1 MYNVIYIFLLFFL
14 IFYNLKSC
22 CEECNFDVEDKYT
35 DTYYKKTNEFN
46 DKKKSTE
53 ELEKPK
59 FDNIEILTKDIILKE
74 LNINDELINKI
85 KNIDTFEKKIDEI
98 KRNLNDIFD
107 ISIIDCMPRCMIAHA
122 ENNCCLESYLNCLLS
137 NPWFLKFFY
146 LLNQCCRDNIKTD
159 CQVTYKICIL
169 VDQAINHPNF
179 EDTIDAQICCD
190 ISRQYFERIYRD
202 ENNCKVNNCEEDNC
216 KKYKYGDFQWNDYIH
231 KVFNVVFK
239 ELNTKKIFFIKTMP
253 FSTNQDLNMF
263 TDTNNMYNCL
273 RYITSDKELKNYNIK
288 GDLKFYYP
296 FRCIVYGQVIY
307 HLSSYKFILGSW
319 YSYDS
324 LEVKKPTKLTNEEF
338 VDKVINK
345 FKEREDKGDTLIT
358 VGLSNTTTYDHV
370 DYYKKILEITDKQS
384 IKQEIKNNSYA
395 SCLIWIIFKINE
407 STINNNIS

>member
-1 MYNVIYIFLLFFL
+1 MYNVIYILLLFFL

-22 CEECNFDVEDKYT
+22 CEKWNFDVEDKYT
-35 DTYYKKTNEFN
+35 NTYYKKTNEFN

-59 FDNIEILTKDIILKE
+59 FDNTKILTKDIILKE

-85 KNIDTFEKKIDEI
+85 RNIDTFEKKIDEI

-107 ISIIDCMPRCMIAHA
+107 ISIVDCMPRCMIAHA
-122 ENNCCLESYLNCLLS
+122 ENNCSLESYFNCLLS

-146 LLNQCCRDNIKTD
+146 LLNQCCRDNIETD
-159 CQVTYKICIL
+159 CKVTYKICIL

-179 EDTIDAQICCD
+179 EDIIDAQMCCD

-202 ENNCKVNNCEEDNC
+202 ENNCKVNNCEER
-216 KKYKYGDFQWNDYIH
+216 KFGDFQLSDYIH

-273 RYITSDKELKNYNIK
+273 QHITPDNILKNDNTK
-288 GDLKFYYP
+288 RDLKFYYP
-296 FRCIVYGQVIY
+296 FRCIVYGQNKY
-307 HLSSYKFILGSW
+307 HFSSYKFILGSW

-324 LEVKKPTKLTNEEF
+324 LEVEKPTKLTNEEF
-338 VDKVINK
+338 VDKVINNLK
-345 FKEREDKGDTLIT
+345 KRIDKGDFLIT
-358 VGLSNTTTYDHV
+358 VGLSNSTTYDTK
-370 DYYKKILEITDKQS
+370 DYYKKILKITDKQY
-384 IKQEIKNNSYA
+384 IKQEIKNNYYD
-395 SCLIWIIFKINE
+395 SCLIWTIFKINE